1 MLNEAGGWCRMKRR
15 ESRNGHVSVAGAAA
29 ARRFGKPRQVLVRVD
44 DNDLPWIS
52 RLVRTRRLPV
62 LLAVALLGFV
72 HPSAA
77 EGQETDH
84 PALRRAIESYNAG
97 ELAQALASLQAA
109 PALLD
114 PHDSAV
120 RSIYTG
126 LIRFAQGDREGAQS
140 MFAQAVRTEPT
151 LRLDPAVHSP
161 SRIAVFD
168 AARAVVVEELRSAAE
183 SAEASGDRGGA
194 LQAWLVV
201 QDVAPEDE
209 QAGERIAALRE
220 ELRGE
225 ALRRQAELV
234 AEATSDTT
242 GRPPAAQPE
251 QEEEQRE
258 PAVASSLYNPGQAL
272 AMGLVVPGL
281 GQFYTGRPVRGVLA
295 LGVASGAL
303 AAGMLTERLEVDCRS
318 VPVNNS
324 CPAADVLDERTRRPY
339 LAPAI
344 AVAAGVALISAID
357 AFVTAR
363 NANARAATTLDPAG
377 GDGPRL
383 LLPSVTVEPD
393 AIRAHL
399 LRLRFH

>member
-1 MLNEAGGWCRMKRR
+1 
-15 ESRNGHVSVAGAAA
+15 
-29 ARRFGKPRQVLVRVD
+29 LVRVD
-44 DNDLPWIS
+44 ENDLPWIS
-52 RLVRTRRLPV
+52 GLVRTRRLAV
-62 LLAVALLGFV
+62 SIAVALWVVVYPGG
-72 HPSAA
+72 AI
-77 EGQETDH
+77 GQETDH
-84 PALRRAIESYNAG
+84 PDLQRAIEAYNAG
-97 ELAQALASLQAA
+97 ELSEALAFLQAA

-114 PHDSAV
+114 PHDSSV

-126 LIRFAQGDREGAQS
+126 LIRFAQGDREGARAS
-140 MFAQAVRTEPT
+140 FMQAVRTEPT
-151 LRLDPAVHSP
+151 IRLDPAVHSP
-161 SRIAVFD
+161 SRVSVFD
-168 AARAVVVEELRSAAE
+168 AARAVVVEELRATAE
-183 SAEASGDRGGA
+183 SAEASGDKGGA

-201 QDVAPEDE
+201 TDVAPEDA
-209 QAGERIAALRE
+209 QAQARIAALRE

-225 ALRRQAELV
+225 AIRRQAELL
-234 AEATSDTT
+234 AEAGSDTAV
-242 GRPPAAQPE
+242 GPPAGE
-251 QEEEQRE
+251 TVEEESAQG
-258 PAVASSLYNPGQAL
+258 PVAVYNPGQAL

-295 LGVASGAL
+295 LGVAGGAL
-303 AAGMLTERLEVDCRS
+303 AAGLLTERLEVDCRS
-318 VPVNNS
+318 VPVNDS
-324 CPAADVLDERTRRPY
+324 CPPADVLDERTRRPY

-344 AVAAGVALISAID
+344 AVAAGVGLISAID